1 MRIKAVLFDLDG
13 TLVDT
18 IPDLT
23 YGLNQ
28 MLDRVFGKAPL
39 TVAEVS
45 TMVGQG
51 VIDLMQRVF
60 QARGIA
66 ASDALINRTI
76 EIYCGIMVESGSSHS
91 EVFKDVFASLTRLR
105 QAGFALAI
113 VTNKPKSMTEALVKE
128 KGLAPYVDSVIAA
141 GDAPTVKPAPEML
154 WLACEKLGVD
164 RNEAVM
170 VGDSANDAL
179 AARNARMPVY
189 LVTTGYN
196 GEEPIS
202 VWAQKEG
209 ISTVYE
215 SIHAVTDAVLSHAED
230 SCDAENASKSQDG
243 LCG

>member
-1 MRIKAVLFDLDG
+1 MKIKAALFDLDG

-23 YGLNQ
+23 YGLNR
-28 MLDRVFGKAPL
+28 MLDEVFGKPPL

-51 VIDLMQRVF
+51 VIDLMERVF

-66 ASDALINRTI
+66 VSKARIDQAID
-76 EIYCGIMVESGSSHS
+76 IYCGIMVESGSSHS
-91 EVFKDVFASLTRLR
+91 EVFGDVFASLTRLR
-105 QAGFALAI
+105 QKGLLLAI
-113 VTNKPKSMTEALVKE
+113 VTNKPKSMTQAIVKE
-128 KGLAPYVDSVIAA
+128 KGLAPYVDVVIAA

-154 WLACEKLGVD
+154 WLACEKLGV
-164 RNEAVM
+164 NFKSAVM

-179 AARNARMPVY
+179 AARNAGIPVY

-196 GEEPIS
+196 GEESIS

-209 ISTVYE
+209 ITSVYD
-215 SIHAVTDAVLSHAED
+215 SIGAVTEAILNHAAD
-230 SCDAENASKSQDG
+230 SCGVENASKNQDG
-243 LCG
+243 LCE

>member
-23 YGLNQ
+23 YGLNR
-28 MLDRVFGKAPL
+28 MLDEVFGKPPL

-51 VIDLMQRVF
+51 VIDLMRRVF
-60 QARGIA
+60 HAREIA
-66 ASDALINRTI
+66 TSDALIKQAI

-105 QAGFALAI
+105 QKGLALAI
-113 VTNKPKSMTEALVKE
+113 VTNKPKSMTEAIVKE
-128 KGLAPYVDSVIAA
+128 KGLAQYVDCVVAA

-164 RNEAVM
+164 RKNAVM

-179 AARNARMPVY
+179 AARNAGMPVY

-196 GEEPIS
+196 GEEPIGS
-202 VWAQKEG
+202 WAQKEG
-209 ISTVYE
+209 ITAVYE
-215 SIHAVTDAVLSHAED
+215 SIQAVTDAILSHGED
-230 SCDAENASKSQDG
+230 SCDAENASKSQGG